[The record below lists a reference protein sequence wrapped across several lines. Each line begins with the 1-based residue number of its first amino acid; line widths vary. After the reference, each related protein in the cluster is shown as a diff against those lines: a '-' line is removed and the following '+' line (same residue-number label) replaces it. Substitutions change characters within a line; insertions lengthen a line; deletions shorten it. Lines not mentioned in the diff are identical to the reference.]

1 MAEKHE
7 ARSLSSIIFIALT
20 MFAVGVAVVATLAA
34 AFVFHATLVDDA
46 KHELTDQCATIAA
59 SLNSDDTTDTDQD
72 IVRMLTPQKMRA
84 TLVAPDGTVIYD
96 TKFEASSLPNHA
108 DRQEI
113 QEALSSGTGETER
126 PSDTAGNV
134 SLYYAQR
141 LGSGDVLRLSED
153 RESVTAIFTHDI
165 GLLVSIVALVVLGA
179 WAASRILSKRL
190 VKPILDIDT
199 TAAKA
204 EAPYREL
211 EPLVDRLNDQQAELI
226 AQMDKLRDADA
237 YRLEFT
243 ANVTHELKTPIA
255 SIQGAAELIRD
266 GIARPED
273 IPEFAGRIYSSAR
286 RLSSLVSDILTLSK
300 MDESERAG
308 DSQLLG
314 PKTECDLYQIAGDI
328 TDRLQDKAKRAGVRL
343 TLEGQKC
350 MVVGNA
356 GLLDEMVSNLC
367 DNAIRYNRVN
377 GKVYVW
383 VYQIAG
389 RPTVSVS
396 DTGIG
401 IPEEAQPKVFERF
414 YRVDKSRSRSNG
426 GTGLGLAIVKHAA
439 AFHNAKIDLKSKLGE
454 GTTITVTFPSADEAM
469 QNNG

>member
-141 LGSGDVLRLSED
+141 LDSGDVLRLSED

-179 WAASRILSKRL
+179 WAASRMLSKRL

-314 PKTECDLYQIAGDI
+314 PKTECDLYQIAGDV

>member
-1 MAEKHE
+1 MAEKKE
-7 ARSLSSIIFIALT
+7 TRSLSGIIFIALT
-20 MFAVGVAVVATLAA
+20 AFAVGVAVIATLAA

-46 KHELTDQCATIAA
+46 KHELQDQCATIAA
-59 SLNSDDTTDTDQD
+59 TLNSDDTADSDAD
-72 IVRMLTPQKMRA
+72 IVRGLTPQKMRA
-84 TLVAPDGTVIYD
+84 TLVAPDGTVIFD
-96 TKFEASSLPNHA
+96 SKFEASSLPNHA

-113 QEALSSGTGETER
+113 ASALSSGTGESER
-126 PSDTAGNV
+126 PSDTAGNI

-141 LGSGDVLRLSED
+141 LDSGAVLRLSED

-179 WAASRILSKRL
+179 WAASRALSKRL
-190 VKPILDIDT
+190 VKPILEIDT
-199 TAAKA
+199 AAGKA
-204 EAPYREL
+204 KAPYREL
-211 EPLVDRLNDQQAELI
+211 EPLVDRLNDQQSELM
-226 AQMDKLRDADA
+226 AQMEKLRDADA

-255 SIQGAAELIRD
+255 SIQGAAELIRE

-273 IPEFAGRIYSSAR
+273 IPGFADRIYSSAR

-314 PKTECDLYQIAGDI
+314 PKTECDLYQIAGDVV
-328 TDRLQDKAKRAGVRL
+328 DRLQDKAKRAGVRL
-343 TLEGQKC
+343 SLEGQKC

-389 RPTVSVS
+389 KPTISVS

-439 AFHNAKIDLKSKLGE
+439 AYHNAKIDLKSRLGE
-454 GTTITVTFPSADEAM
+454 GTTIAVTFPSSADAM

>member
-141 LGSGDVLRLSED
+141 LDSGDVLRLSED

-179 WAASRILSKRL
+179 WAASRMLSKRL

-314 PKTECDLYQIAGDI
+314 PKTECDLCQIAGDV

-454 GTTITVTFPSADEAM
+454 GTTITVTFPSADESM

>member
-7 ARSLSSIIFIALT
+7 TRSLSSIIFRALT
-20 MFAVGVAVVATLAA
+20 MFAVDVAVVATLAA

-141 LGSGDVLRLSED
+141 LDSGDVLRLSED

-179 WAASRILSKRL
+179 WAASRMLSKRL

-328 TDRLQDKAKRAGVRL
+328 ADRLQDKAKRAGVRL

>member
-7 ARSLSSIIFIALT
+7 SRSLSSIIFIALT

-96 TKFEASSLPNHA
+96 TKFEVSSLPNHA

-141 LGSGDVLRLSED
+141 LDSGDVLRLSED

-179 WAASRILSKRL
+179 WAASRMLSKRL

-314 PKTECDLYQIAGDI
+314 PKTECDLCQIAGDV

-454 GTTITVTFPSADEAM
+454 GTTITVTFPSADESI
-469 QNNG
+469 QNDG

>member
-20 MFAVGVAVVATLAA
+20 MLAVGVAVVATLAA

-314 PKTECDLYQIAGDI
+314 PKTECDLYQIAGDV

-454 GTTITVTFPSADEAM
+454 GTTITVTFPSADESM

>member
-179 WAASRILSKRL
+179 WAASRMLSKRL

-211 EPLVDRLNDQQAELI
+211 EPLIDRLNDQQAELI

-314 PKTECDLYQIAGDI
+314 PKTECDLYQIAGDV

>member
-7 ARSLSSIIFIALT
+7 TRSLSSIIFIALT

-84 TLVAPDGTVIYD
+84 TLVAPDGTVVYD
-96 TKFEASSLPNHA
+96 TKFEASSLPSHA

-141 LGSGDVLRLSED
+141 LDSGDVLRLSED

-179 WAASRILSKRL
+179 WAASRMLSKRL

-211 EPLVDRLNDQQAELI
+211 EPLVDRLNDQQAELM

-314 PKTECDLYQIAGDI
+314 PKTECDLYQIAGDV

-401 IPEEAQPKVFERF
+401 IPEEAQPKVFVRF

>member
-179 WAASRILSKRL
+179 WAASRMLSKRL

-211 EPLVDRLNDQQAELI
+211 EPLVDCLNDQQAELI

-314 PKTECDLYQIAGDI
+314 PKTECDLCQIAGDV

-454 GTTITVTFPSADEAM
+454 GTTITVTFPSADESM

>member
-7 ARSLSSIIFIALT
+7 TRSLSSIIFIALT

-59 SLNSDDTTDTDQD
+59 SLNSDDTTDTNQD

-84 TLVAPDGTVIYD
+84 TLVAPDGTVVYD

-141 LGSGDVLRLSED
+141 LDSGDVLRFSED

-179 WAASRILSKRL
+179 WAASRMLSKRL

-314 PKTECDLYQIAGDI
+314 PKTECDLYQIAGDV
-328 TDRLQDKAKRAGVRL
+328 TDRLQDKAERAGVRL

-454 GTTITVTFPSADEAM
+454 GTTITVTFPSADESM

>member
-59 SLNSDDTTDTDQD
+59 SLNSDDTTDTDKD

-179 WAASRILSKRL
+179 WAASRMLSKRL

-273 IPEFAGRIYSSAR
+273 TPEFAGRIYSSAR

-314 PKTECDLYQIAGDI
+314 PKTECDLYQIAGDV

-389 RPTVSVS
+389 HPTVSVS

-454 GTTITVTFPSADEAM
+454 GTTITVTFPSADESM

>member
-84 TLVAPDGTVIYD
+84 TLVAPDGTVVYD

-141 LGSGDVLRLSED
+141 LDSGDVLRLSED

-179 WAASRILSKRL
+179 WAASRMLSKRL

-211 EPLVDRLNDQQAELI
+211 EPLVDRLNDQQAELM

-314 PKTECDLYQIAGDI
+314 PKTECDLCQIAGDV

>member
-179 WAASRILSKRL
+179 WAASRMLSKRL

-314 PKTECDLYQIAGDI
+314 PKTECDLYQIAGDV

-389 RPTVSVS
+389 HPTVSVS

>member
-141 LGSGDVLRLSED
+141 LDSGDVLRLSED

-179 WAASRILSKRL
+179 WAASRMLSKRL

-266 GIARPED
+266 GIARSED

-314 PKTECDLYQIAGDI
+314 PKTECDLYQIAGDV

>member
-7 ARSLSSIIFIALT
+7 ARSLSSIIFRALT

-141 LGSGDVLRLSED
+141 LDSGDVLRLSED

-179 WAASRILSKRL
+179 WAASRMLSKRL

-314 PKTECDLYQIAGDI
+314 PKTECDLCQIAGDV

>member
-179 WAASRILSKRL
+179 WAASRMLSKRL

-314 PKTECDLYQIAGDI
+314 PKTECDLYQIAGDV

-401 IPEEAQPKVFERF
+401 IPEEAQPKVFEHF

-454 GTTITVTFPSADEAM
+454 GTTITVTFPSADKSM

>member
-7 ARSLSSIIFIALT
+7 TRSLSSIIFIALT

-59 SLNSDDTTDTDQD
+59 SLNSDDTTDTNQD

-84 TLVAPDGTVIYD
+84 TLVAPDGTVVYD

-141 LGSGDVLRLSED
+141 LDSGDVLRLSED
-153 RESVTAIFTHDI
+153 RESATAIFTHDI

-314 PKTECDLYQIAGDI
+314 PKTECDLCQIAGDV
-328 TDRLQDKAKRAGVRL
+328 TDRLQDKAERAGVRL

-350 MVVGNA
+350 LVVGNA

-377 GKVYVW
+377 GKIYVW

-454 GTTITVTFPSADEAM
+454 GTTITVTFPSADESM

>member
-7 ARSLSSIIFIALT
+7 TRSLSSIIFIALT

-59 SLNSDDTTDTDQD
+59 SLNSDDTTDLDQD

-96 TKFEASSLPNHA
+96 TKFEASSLPSHA

-141 LGSGDVLRLSED
+141 LDSGDVLRLSED

-179 WAASRILSKRL
+179 WAASRMLSKRL

-314 PKTECDLYQIAGDI
+314 PKTECDLYQIAGDV

>member
-7 ARSLSSIIFIALT
+7 ARFLSSIIFIALT

-141 LGSGDVLRLSED
+141 LDSGDVLRLSED
-153 RESVTAIFTHDI
+153 RESVTALFTHDI

-179 WAASRILSKRL
+179 WAASRMLSKRL

-314 PKTECDLYQIAGDI
+314 PKTECDLYQIAGDV
-328 TDRLQDKAKRAGVRL
+328 TDRLQDKVKRAGVRL

-389 RPTVSVS
+389 HPTVSVS

-454 GTTITVTFPSADEAM
+454 GTTITVTFPSADESM

>member
-1 MAEKHE
+1 
-7 ARSLSSIIFIALT
+7 

-141 LGSGDVLRLSED
+141 LDSGDVLRLSED

-179 WAASRILSKRL
+179 WAASRMLSKRL

-314 PKTECDLYQIAGDI
+314 PKTECDLYQIAGDV

>member
-273 IPEFAGRIYSSAR
+273 IPEFAGRIYGSAR

-314 PKTECDLYQIAGDI
+314 PKTECDLYQIAGDV

-367 DNAIRYNRVN
+367 DNAIRYNLAGGYV
-377 GKVYVW
+377 KVKTRRKHDEAVLE
-383 VYQIAG
+383 
-389 RPTVSVS
+389 VS
-396 DTGIG
+396 DNGIG
-401 IPEEAQPKVFERF
+401 IPKEDQKRIFERF
-414 YRVDKSRSRSNG
+414 YRVDKSHSRDVG
-426 GTGLGLAIVKHAA
+426 GTGLGLSIVKHGVLL
-439 AFHNAKIDLKSKLGE
+439 HH
-454 GTTITVTFPSADEAM
+454 GTISLQSEVGKGTEIRITFPKKQTEE
-469 QNNG
+469 

>member
-141 LGSGDVLRLSED
+141 LDSGDVLRLSED

-179 WAASRILSKRL
+179 WAASRMLSKRL

-211 EPLVDRLNDQQAELI
+211 EPLVDRLNDQQAELM

-314 PKTECDLYQIAGDI
+314 PKTECDLCQIAGDV

>member
-179 WAASRILSKRL
+179 WAASRMLSKRL

-389 RPTVSVS
+389 HPTVSVS

>member
-179 WAASRILSKRL
+179 WAASRMLSKRL

-314 PKTECDLYQIAGDI
+314 PKTECDLYQIAGDV

-454 GTTITVTFPSADEAM
+454 GTTITVTFPSADESM

>member
-141 LGSGDVLRLSED
+141 LDSGDVLRLSED

-179 WAASRILSKRL
+179 WAASRMLSKRL

-255 SIQGAAELIRD
+255 SIQGAAELIRH

-314 PKTECDLYQIAGDI
+314 PKTECDLCQIAGDV
-328 TDRLQDKAKRAGVRL
+328 TDRLQDKAERAGVRL

-454 GTTITVTFPSADEAM
+454 GTTITVTFPSADESM

>member
-7 ARSLSSIIFIALT
+7 TRSLSSIIFIALT

-84 TLVAPDGTVIYD
+84 TLVAPDGTVVYD

-141 LGSGDVLRLSED
+141 LDSGDVLRLSED

-179 WAASRILSKRL
+179 WAASRMLSKRL

-286 RLSSLVSDILTLSK
+286 RFSSLVSDILTLSK

>member
-84 TLVAPDGTVIYD
+84 TLVAPDGTVVYD

-179 WAASRILSKRL
+179 WAASRMLSKRL

-314 PKTECDLYQIAGDI
+314 PKTECDLYQIAGDV

>member
-179 WAASRILSKRL
+179 WAASRMLSKRL

-314 PKTECDLYQIAGDI
+314 PKTECDLYQIAGDV

>member
-7 ARSLSSIIFIALT
+7 SRSLSSIIFIALT

-126 PSDTAGNV
+126 SSDTAGNV

-141 LGSGDVLRLSED
+141 LDSGDVLRLSED

-179 WAASRILSKRL
+179 WAASRMLSKRL

-314 PKTECDLYQIAGDI
+314 PKTECDLYQIAGDV

-389 RPTVSVS
+389 RPTLSVS

>member
-7 ARSLSSIIFIALT
+7 SRSLSSIIFIALT

-126 PSDTAGNV
+126 SSDTAGNV

-141 LGSGDVLRLSED
+141 LDSGDVLRLSED

-179 WAASRILSKRL
+179 WAASRMLSKRL

-314 PKTECDLYQIAGDI
+314 PKTECDLYQIAGDV

>member
-7 ARSLSSIIFIALT
+7 ARSLSSIIFRALT

-141 LGSGDVLRLSED
+141 LDSGDVLRLSED

-314 PKTECDLYQIAGDI
+314 PKTECDLCQIAGDV
-328 TDRLQDKAKRAGVRL
+328 TDRLQDKAERAGVRL

-350 MVVGNA
+350 LVVGNA

-389 RPTVSVS
+389 HPTVSVS

-454 GTTITVTFPSADEAM
+454 GTTITVTFPSADESM

>member
-59 SLNSDDTTDTDQD
+59 SLNSDDTTDTNQD

-179 WAASRILSKRL
+179 WAASRMLSKRL

-199 TAAKA
+199 AAAKA

-211 EPLVDRLNDQQAELI
+211 EPLVDRLNDQQAELM

-314 PKTECDLYQIAGDI
+314 PKTECDLCQIAGDV

-343 TLEGQKC
+343 TLEGQEC

-469 QNNG
+469 QNDG

>member
-7 ARSLSSIIFIALT
+7 SRSLSSIIFIALT

-141 LGSGDVLRLSED
+141 LDSGDVLRLSED

-179 WAASRILSKRL
+179 WAASRMLSKRL

-314 PKTECDLYQIAGDI
+314 PKTECDLYQIAGDV

-389 RPTVSVS
+389 RPTLSVS

>member
-7 ARSLSSIIFIALT
+7 TRSLSSIIFIALT

-141 LGSGDVLRLSED
+141 LDSGDVLRLSED

-179 WAASRILSKRL
+179 WAASRMLSKRL

-314 PKTECDLYQIAGDI
+314 PKTECDLYQIAGDV

-454 GTTITVTFPSADEAM
+454 GTTITVTFPSADESM

>member
-179 WAASRILSKRL
+179 WAASRMLSKRL

>member
-7 ARSLSSIIFIALT
+7 SRSLSSIIFIALT

-46 KHELTDQCATIAA
+46 RHELTDQCATIAA

-84 TLVAPDGTVIYD
+84 TLAAPDGTVIYD
-96 TKFEASSLPNHA
+96 TNFEASSLPNHA

-141 LGSGDVLRLSED
+141 LDSGDILRLSED

-179 WAASRILSKRL
+179 WAASRMLSKRL

-314 PKTECDLYQIAGDI
+314 PKTECDLCQIAGDV

-439 AFHNAKIDLKSKLGE
+439 ALHNAKIDLKSKLGE
-454 GTTITVTFPSADEAM
+454 GTTITVTFPSADESI
-469 QNNG
+469 QNDG

>member
-7 ARSLSSIIFIALT
+7 TRSLSSIIFIALT

-84 TLVAPDGTVIYD
+84 TLVAPDGTVVYD
-96 TKFEASSLPNHA
+96 TEFEASSLPNHA

-113 QEALSSGTGETER
+113 QEALSSGTGQTER

-141 LGSGDVLRLSED
+141 LDSGDVLRLSED

-179 WAASRILSKRL
+179 WAASRMLSKRL

>member
-7 ARSLSSIIFIALT
+7 ARSLSSIIFRALT

-141 LGSGDVLRLSED
+141 LDSGDVLRLSED

-179 WAASRILSKRL
+179 WAASRMLSKRL

-314 PKTECDLYQIAGDI
+314 PKTECDLYQIAGDV

-454 GTTITVTFPSADEAM
+454 GTTITVTFPSADESM

>member
-141 LGSGDVLRLSED
+141 LDSGDVLRLSED

-179 WAASRILSKRL
+179 WAASRMLSKRL

-314 PKTECDLYQIAGDI
+314 PKTECDLYQIAGDV

-454 GTTITVTFPSADEAM
+454 GTTITVTFPSADESM

>member
-7 ARSLSSIIFIALT
+7 ARSLSSIIFRALT

-165 GLLVSIVALVVLGA
+165 GLLVSIVALVVIGA
-179 WAASRILSKRL
+179 WAASRMLSKRL

-314 PKTECDLYQIAGDI
+314 PKTECDLCQIAGDV

-454 GTTITVTFPSADEAM
+454 GTTITVTFPSADESM